1 MNKKGFTLIEL
12 LVVIAIIGI
21 LSGVVLTSLNQGRVR
36 ARIAAAQATM
46 SGIIPAAIFCMD
58 DGKDLNTPDV
68 GENICENHGAVQW
81 PKLPIGGGWVYNTS
95 KYGSDADDNGTGKFC
110 YFAEGDDVIIVCD
123 NNGCLTFN
131 DEEEYNE
138 EVDNGRFELCE

>member
-21 LSGVVLTSLNQGRVR
+21 LSGVVLTSLNQGRTR

-58 DGKDLNTPDV
+58 DEGELTTPIEGEYICSGTGVDTTAEWPGLPSGDWEYV
-68 GENICENHGAVQW
+68 GASSTAPNFLYAARSKADERAIECTQVGCVTA
-81 PKLPIGGGWVYNTS
+81 TS
-95 KYGSDADDNGTGKFC
+95 SDA
-110 YFAEGDDVIIVCD
+110 
-123 NNGCLTFN
+123 
-131 DEEEYNE
+131 YNS
-138 EVDNGRFELCE
+138 NYQH

>member
-21 LSGVVLTSLNQGRVR
+21 LSGVVLTSLNQGRTR

-58 DGKDLNTPDV
+58 DDGDLTDPAEGADICSGTGADTTAKWPGLPSGDWEYV
-68 GENICENHGAVQW
+68 GASSTKPNFSYAAKSVADERAIECTEVGCVTA
-81 PKLPIGGGWVYNTS
+81 TS
-95 KYGSDADDNGTGKFC
+95 SDA
-110 YFAEGDDVIIVCD
+110 Y
-123 NNGCLTFN
+123 
-131 DEEEYNE
+131 DENY
-138 EVDNGRFELCE
+138 